1 MKNLNIKFF
10 ITLTLSFL
18 LAIFLI
24 IFSLR
29 AKAQSTTLTGSCG
42 AVFGL
47 NNPTQ
52 ALWEYAN
59 KSVDKEGLN
68 AMAIIN
74 FDSNTISYELVEF
87 IVTAPSNGRNSSST
101 INNMSFTVTNHPTIA
116 NIKKITLANAESFN
130 ILPINSNNTYLIQG
144 ITFAS
149 TGVCSKI

>member
-29 AKAQSTTLTGSCG
+29 AKAQSTTLSGSCG

-47 NNPTQ
+47 SNPTQ
-52 ALWEYAN
+52 ALWEYSN

-74 FDSNTISYELVEF
+74 FDTKTISYELVEF
-87 IVTAPSNGRNSSST
+87 IVAAPGDGRNSSST
-101 INNMSFTVTNHPTIA
+101 INNMSFTVTNHSTIA

-130 ILPINSNNTYLIQG
+130 ILPINSSNTYLIR
-144 ITFAS
+144 
-149 TGVCSKI
+149 